1 MTGPA
6 VGDTAPK
13 DSATQGPVYRR
24 PWGVLHHRGIRQE
37 ISQLD
42 AQRDC
47 QRIVHLLSCYEFPFD
62 MTRALEVALFHT
74 YGSQSVARLLDRT
87 GQFQNH
93 GQKRY
98 DDTNVLI
105 ALFMEA
111 GWDGAEGA
119 RALARMNSLHGHFRI
134 PNDDFLFVLWTF
146 IDFPIQWMCD
156 FGWRAF
162 TPHEEAAWF
171 HYWCGIGQR
180 MGLADIPRTKAAFDA
195 FVDRYEEREMQPNDA
210 SARVARA
217 TVAVMQNWLPK
228 PLRFAVLPAAAC
240 LVRPRLRV
248 AARIDDP
255 SRWLTALLRGT
266 LKLRAGVKRW
276 FSIERYPML
285 LANKH
290 LRSYPLGRPPVERV
304 GPRSLDKP

>member
-1 MTGPA
+1 MNAP
-6 VGDTAPK
+6 VGDPA
-13 DSATQGPVYRR
+13 SGPVYKR
-24 PWGVLHHRGIRQE
+24 PFGMLHHRGIGKE
-37 ISQLD
+37 IASLD

-74 YGSQSVARLLDRT
+74 YGSQSVAALLDRT
-87 GQFQNH
+87 GQFQRQ

-111 GWDGAEGA
+111 GWEGGEGA
-119 RALARMNSLHGHFRI
+119 AAIARMNRIHGHFRI

-146 IDFPIQWMCD
+146 MDFPIQWMRD

-171 HYWCGIGQR
+171 HYWLGIGQR
-180 MGLADIPRTKAAFDA
+180 MGLSHLPATKAAFDTW
-195 FVDRYEEREMQPNDA
+195 VDAYEQREMQPNDA

-217 TVAVMQNWLPK
+217 TVAVMQAWLPR

-240 LVRPRLRV
+240 LVRPRLRK
-248 AARIDDP
+248 AARMAEP
-255 SRWLTALLRGT
+255 NPLLAAT
-266 LKLRAGVKRW
+266 LRAVLKTRAFIKRGV
-276 FSIERYPML
+276 SMERYPTL
-285 LANKH
+285 LAGKF
-290 LRSYPLGRPPVERV
+290 LRSYPLGRPPVDQV
-304 GPRSLDKP
+304 GPAGLRP